1 MRFYWIRLKQQ
12 KHTKMSLKTLTVILS
27 LLMFLIVIELIRRE
41 RINFKYASGWMLVS
55 ILAIFLTV
63 FDTFLFQ
70 AADFLG
76 FELASNFI
84 FFTLLSV
91 FVFLSL
97 LMTIFLCQ
105 QNERNDKMAQKIGM
119 LELEVEQL
127 KHKFEK
133 DKK

>member
-1 MRFYWIRLKQQ
+1 
-12 KHTKMSLKTLTVILS
+12 MSIKTLTLILS
-27 LLMFLIVIELIRRE
+27 LLMFVIVIELIRRE
-41 RINFKYASGWMLVS
+41 KINFKYAFGWMIVS
-55 ILAIFLTV
+55 ALAIILTV
-63 FDTFLFQ
+63 FDTVLFQ
-70 AADFLG
+70 TADFLG

-84 FFTLLSV
+84 FFTLLAV

-127 KHKFEK
+127 KQKFEK
-133 DKK
+133 ERK